1 MMNAFEKQAKLGRE
15 LFEVNSS
22 TVRKLVELCGEELR
36 KVWELNQEFAQK
48 LPEVRDISTFVEMQ
62 REYGQSVWEGVKT
75 SFQSRGEIVKRWYRS
90 PLSRW
95 LEAGMIAVTSLPVPL
110 PVPSKKPQH
119 SSG

>member
-22 TVRKLVELCGEELR
+22 TVRKLVELGGEELR

-75 SFQSRGEIVKRWYRS
+75 SFQSRGEIVKD
-90 PLSRW
+90 
-95 LEAGMIAVTSLPVPL
+95 AVE
-110 PVPSKKPQH
+110 Q
-119 SSG
+119 SGGLIRNVFNAESTEEVTEEVKEKAA